1 MRYRRTHRIAVE
13 GCLCLCRSWHSSSKW
28 RRRNTVNSETLSRCP
43 SDLIAFSLFLWSAQ
57 RRRHD
62 SFAFDRI
69 VTVLRRLTHRYDT
82 VPAILSHLE
91 TIGCASLTN
100 PVSQLVLLRIYSRAG
115 MYAMLLEAY
124 HHLQASYAFVPDTFA
139 RNLVMDALF
148 RVGHSHLALTLTLS
162 LFNHTHPPNFF
173 TFHILLLHLSKLNN
187 NNLNLNLPHIAR
199 MLRLMLWAGYSPS
212 PLTFQMLLNSLCKIN
227 AFPQAYQLLAL
238 MTVLGINFSVNIWTI
253 LIHNYCKF
261 GRLRLANNL
270 FHNMLQTGCSPNVV
284 TYTILFKAFMQ
295 SNMPSPAFRLFNVML
310 SSGQSPDLILC
321 NVLIDCL
328 SKAGRCQDAI
338 QVFLSLSERN
348 LKPDSYT
355 FASLLSTICR
365 SKMFYLLP
373 KLVLVSRHVDADL
386 VFCNALLSSL
396 TKADLPSLAVGFY
409 DHMIDEGFVPDKY
422 TFAGLLSALCCAGR
436 VDKAVNV
443 YHGVVMS
450 YHDIDAHIHTVI
462 IVGLLKT
469 GKFHKA
475 VSVLRFAVM
484 NKYPLDTVA
493 YTVGICALL
502 RGRRTQ
508 EACTLY
514 DQMKNDGLKPSVHTY
529 NMMLFTFC
537 KERDLQMIK
546 QILQEMIDSRIYLSG
561 RNFSNL
567 CKYMCRSDTHLS
579 LLKLLAEIRD
589 LRLLS
594 AKALHFLNFDRHA
607 DGVQAKHKHQ
617 AEDNTEWNLILDTS
631 SSEDLSDVAA
641 SMLQAIPL
649 VLQSSLASVSFS
661 GDTFAFWYVRLEGL
675 VDGDAD
681 QCRQQSEEW

>member
-1 MRYRRTHRIAVE
+1 
-13 GCLCLCRSWHSSSKW
+13 
-28 RRRNTVNSETLSRCP
+28 
-43 SDLIAFSLFLWSAQ
+43 
-57 RRRHD
+57 
-62 SFAFDRI
+62 
-69 VTVLRRLTHRYDT
+69 
-82 VPAILSHLE
+82 
-91 TIGCASLTN
+91 
-100 PVSQLVLLRIYSRAG
+100 
-115 MYAMLLEAY
+115 
-124 HHLQASYAFVPDTFA
+124 
-139 RNLVMDALF
+139 
-148 RVGHSHLALTLTLS
+148 
-162 LFNHTHPPNFF
+162 
-173 TFHILLLHLSKLNN
+173 
-187 NNLNLNLPHIAR
+187 
-199 MLRLMLWAGYSPS
+199 
-212 PLTFQMLLNSLCKIN
+212 
-227 AFPQAYQLLAL
+227 
-238 MTVLGINFSVNIWTI
+238 
-253 LIHNYCKF
+253 
-261 GRLRLANNL
+261 
-270 FHNMLQTGCSPNVV
+270 
-284 TYTILFKAFMQ
+284 MQ

-641 SMLQAIPL
+641 SVGWSLMLAM
-649 VLQSSLASVSFS
+649 
-661 GDTFAFWYVRLEGL
+661 
-675 VDGDAD
+675 
-681 QCRQQSEEW
+681 